1 MPGSSVYVSYHQ
13 LKQKEPKIKHGT
25 SNFKRQSLYCCF
37 ASLSCPPTTFSG
49 IAAAPESDVDLLEF
63 LLNLEYLEAEFF
75 LFGSLG
81 YGLDVVAPNLTEGG
95 PPPIGARLARLDSLV
110 RDIILQFGFQ
120 EVGHLR
126 AIKSTVRG
134 FPRPLLDLSTASFA
148 KVMNSAFGRPLV
160 PPFDPYAN
168 SINYLLASY
177 VIPYVGLT
185 GYVGANPLLQ
195 NATSKRLVAGLLGV
209 ESGQDA
215 VIRTLLYEYRT
226 LSVQPYNVTVAEF
239 TNRISMLRNNLGGS
253 GLKDEGLVVPREQ
266 GAEGRVTGN
275 ILVGDK
281 DSLSYPR
288 TPREI
293 LRIIYGGG
301 DEHVPGS
308 FYPKGAS
315 VLPLILLDYSS
326 SVLFASAKSP
336 ESKDA
341 DLLEFA
347 LNLEYL
353 EAEFFLFGA
362 LGHGLDVVAPNLTGG
377 GPLPI
382 GAKKVELDDLTN
394 DVILQ
399 FAFQEVGHLRAIKSK
414 VTGFPRPLLD
424 LSSKSFA
431 KLMDN
436 AFGKPLV
443 PPFDPY
449 ANSLNFIIA
458 SYVIPY
464 VGLTGYVGANR
475 LLESAT
481 SRELVAGLLGVE
493 SGQDAI
499 LRELLYVRKE
509 QLVSPYGVVVEEFT
523 NRISILRSKLGN
535 RGLKD
540 EGIVVPFGLGAEGK
554 VRGNILAGD
563 VNSLAYSRTPE
574 EILRIVYESGD
585 EHVCGGFYPI
595 GASVLPFILLDYS
608 SSVLFASAK
617 SPESKDADLL
627 EFALNLEYL
636 EAEFFLFGAL
646 GHGLDVVAPN
656 LTGGGPLPIGAKKVE
671 LDDLTNDVILQ
682 FAFQEVGHLR
692 AIKSKV
698 TGFPRPL
705 LDLSSKSF
713 AKLMDNAFGKP
724 LVPPFDPYA
733 NSLNFIIA
741 SYVIPYV
748 GLTGYVGANRL
759 LQSATSRELV
769 AGLLGVESG
778 QDAILR
784 ELLYERKEQLVPP
797 YGVAVEEFTNRISI
811 LRSKL
816 GKRGLKDEGIVVPFG
831 LGAEGKVR
839 GNILAGDVNS
849 LAYSRTPEE
858 ILRIVYGSGDEHVCG
873 GFYPIGASVLP
884 FILLDYSSSVLF
896 ASAKS
901 PESKDA
907 DLLEFA
913 LNLEYL
919 EAEFFLFGALGHGL
933 DVVAPNLTG
942 GGPLPIGAK
951 KVELDDLTNDVILQF
966 AFQEVGHL
974 RAIKSKVTG
983 FPRPL
988 LDLSSKSFA
997 KLMDNAFGKPLVP
1010 PFDPYANS
1018 LNFIIASYVI
1028 PYVGL
1033 TGYVGANRLLQS
1045 ATSRELVAGL
1055 LGVESGQD
1063 AILRELLYERKEQLV
1078 PPYGIAVEE
1087 FTNRISILR
1096 SKLGNKGLK
1105 DEGIVVPFGLGA
1117 EGKVR
1122 GNILAGD
1129 VNSLAYSRTPEE
1141 ILRIVYGSGDE
1152 HLVHPYGL
1160 SVEVF
1165 TDGISMLRNKLGN
1178 KGLKDEGLIVPKV
1191 EGAKGNILAGDI
1203 DLLAYPRTPEEILR
1217 IIYGGGDEH
1226 FPGDFYSRG
1235 ASGRIATSYLNF
1247 TT

>member
-1105 DEGIVVPFGLGA
+1105 DEG
-1117 EGKVR
+1117 
-1122 GNILAGD
+1122 
-1129 VNSLAYSRTPEE
+1129 
-1141 ILRIVYGSGDE
+1141 
-1152 HLVHPYGL
+1152 
-1160 SVEVF
+1160 
-1165 TDGISMLRNKLGN
+1165 
-1178 KGLKDEGLIVPKV
+1178 LIVPKV